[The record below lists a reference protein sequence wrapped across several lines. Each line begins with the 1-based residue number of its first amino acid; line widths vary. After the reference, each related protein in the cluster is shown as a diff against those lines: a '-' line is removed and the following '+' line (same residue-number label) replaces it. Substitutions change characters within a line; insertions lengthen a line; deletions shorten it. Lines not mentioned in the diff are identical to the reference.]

1 MLPYQANIHFETNN
15 SITFIMK
22 AVTKLTSIIQL
33 IFSIDTVKVWFVNA
47 VRPSISQLLVCWQGK
62 NISVKELRIIQIF
75 IAGLMQDSQFLF
87 HVKRN
92 RNLYAFT
99 VSCLIPSSRDESL
112 TGNRYF

>member
-1 MLPYQANIHFETNN
+1 
-15 SITFIMK
+15 MK

-33 IFSIDTVKVWFVNA
+33 IFLIDTVKVWFVNA
-47 VRPSISQLLVCWQGK
+47 VRPSISRLLVCWQGK

-75 IAGLMQDSQFLF
+75 IAGLMHDSQFLF